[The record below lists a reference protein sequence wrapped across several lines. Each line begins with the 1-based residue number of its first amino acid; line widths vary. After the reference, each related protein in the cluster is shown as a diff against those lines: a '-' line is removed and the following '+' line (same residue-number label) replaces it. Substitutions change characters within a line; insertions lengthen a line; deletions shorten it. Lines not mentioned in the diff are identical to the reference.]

1 MLNHII
7 ALTVLALLT
16 VGFYLFKFGPPV
28 TSSDYANL
36 GSFSGGSFVAL
47 ATVYG
52 VLYAIW
58 HNISSKKE
66 NESSLIDA
74 HLNLMKTYKTAH
86 TGGYSGDGYAFLN
99 WLWPNTVNQ
108 LTTPPTREAVL
119 ENTNLKD
126 MAQWLRSVK
135 KCGNSRAAE
144 LVEVMSPIEV
154 KLAQLYITVSEL
166 PKSYQAPI
174 RNKIAGIEL
183 NDKEKALFSR

>member
-1 MLNHII
+1 MLKHII
-7 ALTVLALLT
+7 TLATLALLT
-16 VGFYLFKFGPPV
+16 VGVYLFKFGLPV
-28 TSSDYANL
+28 TPSDYANL
-36 GSFSGGSFVAL
+36 GSFSGGTFVAL

-99 WLWPNTVNQ
+99 WLWPHTVNQ
-108 LTTPPTREAVL
+108 LTAPPTREAVIA
-119 ENTNLKD
+119 NSNLKE

-135 KCGNSRAAE
+135 KCGNSRATE
-144 LVEVMSPIEV
+144 LVQVMSPIEV
-154 KLAQLYITVSEL
+154 KLAQLYLTISEL
-166 PKSYQAPI
+166 PKSYRAPI
-174 RNKIAGIEL
+174 SKKIADIEL
-183 NDKEKALFSR
+183 NDKEKALLSL

>member
-1 MLNHII
+1 MLKHIF
-7 ALTVLALLT
+7 ALTALALLT
-16 VGFYLFKFGPPV
+16 VGVYFLKFGLPV

-58 HNISSKKE
+58 HNISIKNE

-108 LTTPPTREAVL
+108 LAVPSTHEAVL
-119 ENTNLKD
+119 ANSNLKE

-144 LVEVMSPIEV
+144 LVEVMSPTEV
-154 KLAQLYITVSEL
+154 KLAQLYLTVSEL
-166 PKSYQAPI
+166 PKSYQSPI
-174 RNKIAGIEL
+174 SNKIAGIEL
-183 NDKEKALFSR
+183 NDKEKALLSL

>member
-1 MLNHII
+1 MLKHII
-7 ALTVLALLT
+7 TLVAVALLT
-16 VGFYLFKFGPPV
+16 VGGYLFKFGLPV
-28 TSSDYANL
+28 TSGDYANL

-66 NESSLIDA
+66 NESSLVDA
-74 HLNLMKTYKTAH
+74 HINLMKTYTTAH

-99 WLWPNTVNQ
+99 WLWPHTVNQ
-108 LTTPPTREAVL
+108 LTTPPSREGVL
-119 ENTNLKD
+119 ANSNLRE

-154 KLAQLYITVSEL
+154 KLAQLYLTVSEL
-166 PKSYQAPI
+166 PKSYEAPI
-174 RNKIAGIEL
+174 SSKISGIEL
-183 NDKEKALFSR
+183 NDKEKALFSL

>member
-1 MLNHII
+1 MLKHII
-7 ALTVLALLT
+7 TLAALALLT
-16 VGFYLFKFGPPV
+16 VGVYLLKFGLPV

-36 GSFSGGSFVAL
+36 GSFSGGTFVAL

-86 TGGYSGDGYAFLN
+86 TGGYSGDGYAFFN
-99 WLWPNTVNQ
+99 WLWPHTVNQ
-108 LTTPPTREAVL
+108 LTAPPTREEVL
-119 ENTNLKD
+119 ANANLKE

-154 KLAQLYITVSEL
+154 KLAQLYLTISEL
-166 PKSYQAPI
+166 PKSYRAPI
-174 RNKIAGIEL
+174 SNKISGIEL
-183 NDKEKALFSR
+183 NDKEKALLSL